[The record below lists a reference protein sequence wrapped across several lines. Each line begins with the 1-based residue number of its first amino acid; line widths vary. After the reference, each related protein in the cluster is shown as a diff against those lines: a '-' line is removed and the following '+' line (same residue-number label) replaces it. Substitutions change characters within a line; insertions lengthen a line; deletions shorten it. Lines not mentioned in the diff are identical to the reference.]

1 MVFLMEINVVGEPAP
16 EEEQTMRGV
25 VGGTQL
31 FNRFTLQ
38 KVLGRGGMG
47 VVWLAR
53 DDRLERLVALK
64 LVPES
69 VCFDPSAHEDLK
81 RETRKSLMLTHP
93 NIVRIFD
100 FIEDER
106 SAAISMEYVDG
117 ATFSSMRVKKP
128 SKCFEAEEIA
138 PLVAAWCDALTYAHE
153 SAKLVH
159 RDLKPSNLMVN
170 SKGELKITDFGIAC
184 TLRDSMTY
192 VSVRTSSGTLNYMS
206 PQQLLGEDPS
216 PADDIY
222 SLGATLY
229 EMLSSKPP
237 FFGGDVAS
245 QVREVVA
252 PTIAE
257 RRAKFGIGGGP
268 IPKYW
273 EETIAGCLAKAADQ
287 RPPTPNEIA
296 RRLRLG
302 GPIRIR
308 TDEQPKRAVLA
319 AISEIFGKL
328 DRRVVSAG
336 AVLILGLS
344 VGLLLGH
351 HSKKP
356 DVVVAKPVNLS
367 VPSATPAV
375 TTTYAIEK
383 PSPSVVKPQSST
395 VAADSSIAK
404 SSEHSEST
412 SVSALKIPTTN
423 ALVQLTT
430 TPAGASYTVYP
441 GVIANKT
448 APATEPLRSGSSPAS
463 IDDLPPGRYT
473 FFFHNEGYP
482 DDRAEVSVSAGET
495 VPVDYTFPHG
505 TASITSTPDGAEIF
519 LGTQSLGNTPL
530 TVDLPLGKLKLIARL
545 PDVPERSQTVTIGST
560 TPATIKFE
568 MKAHHSGRVRATPTP
583 SAFDKLGQSLK
594 HVFGPKKPT
603 PAPRKKN

>member
-1 MVFLMEINVVGEPAP
+1 MVSLMQINIVGDAP
-16 EEEQTMRGV
+16 PEGEQTMRGV

-53 DDRLERLVALK
+53 DERLDRLVALK

-117 ATFSSMRVKKP
+117 ATLSSMRVKKP
-128 SKCFEAEEIA
+128 SKCFEVEEIA
-138 PLVAAWCDALTYAHE
+138 SWVAAWCDALSYAHE

-170 SKGELKITDFGIAC
+170 SKGELKVTDFGIAC

-216 PADDIY
+216 PSDDIY

-252 PTIAE
+252 PTITQ
-257 RRAKFGIGGGP
+257 RRAKFGISGAP

-273 EETIAGCLAKAADQ
+273 EETIAGCLAKSADQ

-308 TDEQPKRAVLA
+308 TEEQPKGGVLA
-319 AISEIFGKL
+319 AISAIFARVE
-328 DRRVVSAG
+328 RRVAISGA
-336 AVLILGLS
+336 AVLVCGMA

-351 HSKKP
+351 HSKKS
-356 DVVVAKPVNLS
+356 DVAIVSKPVRPS
-367 VPSATPAV
+367 PQAPSAA
-375 TTTYAIEK
+375 TYAIEK
-383 PSPSVVKPQSST
+383 TSADGIQTQPST
-395 VAADSSIAK
+395 VAAASTIAESSPR
-404 SSEHSEST
+404 SESM
-412 SVSALKIPTTN
+412 LMPTTKVPGNN
-423 ALVQLTT
+423 AVVQLTT
-430 TPAGASYTVYP
+430 TPSGASYTVYP

-448 APATEPLRSGSSPAS
+448 APPTEPMRRGTSPGS
-463 IDDLPPGRYT
+463 IEDLPPGRYT
-473 FFFHNEGYP
+473 FFFHNDGWP
-482 DDRAEVSVSAGET
+482 DDRAEVSVDAGET

-505 TASITSTPDGAEIF
+505 TATITSAPDGAEIF
-519 LGTQSLGNTPL
+519 LGARSLGNTPL

-545 PDVPERSQTVTIGST
+545 PDMPERSQAVTIGSAA
-560 TPATIKFE
+560 PATINFE
-568 MKAHHSGRVRATPTP
+568 MKARHSGRAKPKPTP
-583 SAFDKLGQSLK
+583 SALDKLGQSLK
-594 HVFGPKKPT
+594 HVFGGKSSS

>member
-1 MVFLMEINVVGEPAP
+1 MHTNGVPDEEP
-16 EEEQTMRGV
+16 EGEQTMRGV
-25 VGGTQL
+25 VGGTKL

-47 VVWLAR
+47 IVWLAR
-53 DDRLERLVALK
+53 DERLDRLVALK

-117 ATFSSMRVKKP
+117 ATLSSMRVKKP
-128 SKCFEAEEIA
+128 SKCFEVEEVA
-138 PLVAAWCDALTYAHE
+138 PWVNSWCDALTYAHE

-206 PQQLLGEDPS
+206 PQQLLGEDPAPS
-216 PADDIY
+216 DDIY

-252 PTIAE
+252 PTIAQ
-257 RRAKFGIGGGP
+257 RRAKFGINGAP

-273 EETIAGCLAKAADQ
+273 EETIAGCLAKTPEQ
-287 RPPTPNEIA
+287 RPRTPADIA

-302 GPIRIR
+302 GPIRLR
-308 TDEQPKRAVLA
+308 STEDKPKGIFPAVAKFLTKVDRPVAVGTGVVALGA
-319 AISEIFGKL
+319 A
-328 DRRVVSAG
+328 
-336 AVLILGLS
+336 LGLLF
-344 VGLLLGH
+344 G
-351 HSKKP
+351 HSKKSDSP
-356 DVVVAKPVNLS
+356 VVHRPAGSEAPV
-367 VPSATPAV
+367 P
-375 TTTYAIEK
+375 YAIEK
-383 PSPSVVKPQSST
+383 PSAPVAQPKPSPLVAASRASQPKLPSVAPEFSNPSEPTLLPSPNIPGKN
-395 VAADSSIAK
+395 AA
-404 SSEHSEST
+404 
-412 SVSALKIPTTN
+412 LN
-423 ALVQLTT
+423 LTT
-430 TPAGASYTVYP
+430 TPTGASYAIYP

-448 APATEPLRSGSSPAS
+448 APAAAPLRSGSTPGS
-463 IDDLPPGRYT
+463 IEDLPPGRYT
-473 FFFHNEGYP
+473 LFFHNEGWP
-482 DDRAEVSVSAGET
+482 DDRAEISVNAGES

-505 TASITSTPDGAEIF
+505 TANITSTPNGAEIF
-519 LGTQSLGNTPL
+519 LGTRSLGNTPL
-530 TVDLPLGKLKLIARL
+530 TVDLPLGKQKLIARL
-545 PDVPERSQTVTIGST
+545 PDRPERSQAVTIGSA
-560 TPATIKFE
+560 TPATVAFQMSARRSSRAK
-568 MKAHHSGRVRATPTP
+568 ATPTP
-583 SAFDKLGQSLK
+583 SALDKIGQTFK
-594 HVFGPKKPT
+594 HVFGGKAT
-603 PAPRKKN
+603 PAPRKKR